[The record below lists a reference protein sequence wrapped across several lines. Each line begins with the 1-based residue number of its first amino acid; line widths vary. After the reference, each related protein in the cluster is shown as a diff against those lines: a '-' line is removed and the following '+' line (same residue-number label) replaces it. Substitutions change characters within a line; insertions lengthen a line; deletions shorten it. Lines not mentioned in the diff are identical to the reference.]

1 MKDLEA
7 PLVEKEGIAQLFV
20 GEKARQVK
28 PKKITQEA
36 KIELNKFKNDLTKL
50 DDTPETVRDSEAILV
65 GIKKARQ
72 ELGI

>member
-1 MKDLEA
+1 MKGLEA
-7 PLVEKEGIAQLFV
+7 PLVEKEGIAEIFV
-20 GEKARQVK
+20 SEKDKQVK